1 MSAQC
6 CISYKNQSFD
16 LQCNQMT
23 GFYMKCNTGLKWAN
37 KHSLSKH
44 GEDVKRRRFYV
55 FLSDSNN
62 IKPLF
67 KYVSFKIV
75 ENVGIIAK

>member
-1 MSAQC
+1 MICNA
-6 CISYKNQSFD
+6 
-16 LQCNQMT
+16 NQMT

-37 KHSLSKH
+37 KNSLSKH